1 VRSVIVAAVLVACAP
16 TVDGPAERAH
26 AADREDGAR
35 LTRALHDLP
44 GVVAVHPE
52 LHHAV
57 RDPFTNASSAPS
69 ALVLIVVDDQADPT
83 AIETTTTR
91 LVHAAMPDVT
101 TPEIVVAVGAHR
113 PELARVGPFVVDA
126 RTKPRLVGVLVVGL
140 AIIAALAGYIAWRA
154 RVQV

>member
-1 VRSVIVAAVLVACAP
+1 M
-16 TVDGPAERAH
+16 
-26 AADREDGAR
+26 
-35 LTRALHDLP
+35 
-44 GVVAVHPE
+44 VAVHPE

-57 RDPFTNASSAPS
+57 RDPFTNAETRAS
-69 ALVLIVVDDQADPT
+69 ALVLIVVDDEADRAAIT
-83 AIETTTTR
+83 ATTTR